1 MYTQGTETTSKAFT
15 LQLGQIHLEQ
25 RCKEVETTMTLT
37 VEAQTGNPQQARQ
50 GRTHK
55 HWVPYSTLTTQHNTL
70 AACTIWK
77 SHSLPLCWL
86 VYSCQQYRQLR
97 AVWLCVWGRG
107 KCPRR
112 LPRLKS
118 PRPTPTP
125 RIPILLYFNVLPI
138 SPSLD
143 LH

>member
-55 HWVPYSTLTTQHNTL
+55 H
-70 AACTIWK
+70 
-77 SHSLPLCWL
+77 
-86 VYSCQQYRQLR
+86 
-97 AVWLCVWGRG
+97 
-107 KCPRR
+107 
-112 LPRLKS
+112 
-118 PRPTPTP
+118 
-125 RIPILLYFNVLPI
+125 
-138 SPSLD
+138 
-143 LH
+143 